1 MIRGI
6 GYFCLLLIILLA
18 GCYGGM
24 RSWAPYSVSYHD
36 DVVEKK
42 LTKRL
47 INQKVFLV
55 SAGPLNVGDSVID
68 VTRFETAIVT
78 GLYLVKV
85 RNSSLAPRWPKHLSV
100 KQKNDVN
107 FLLSTQFGSHDTYQ
121 LYRQLLT
128 LPEVSDV
135 QLHLDYAG
143 GLQLSASKI

>member
-1 MIRGI
+1 MIRRS
-6 GYFCLLLIILLA
+6 GYFCLLFILLLA

-24 RSWAPYSVSYHD
+24 RSLAPYSTSYHD

-55 SAGPLNVGDSVID
+55 SAGPLKVGDSVID

-78 GLYLVKV
+78 GVYVVKV
-85 RNSSLAPRWPKHLSV
+85 RNIALEPRWPAHLTI
-100 KQKNDVN
+100 KQKSELI
-107 FLLSTQFGSHDTYQ
+107 FLLSSPLDDHDTYKI
-121 LYRQLLT
+121 YRQLLT

-143 GLQLSASKI
+143 GLQLSAQKT